1 MLTVPA
7 HILADMVAHAREVK
21 PYECCGLL
29 AGTAGVVTQQY
40 RITNRVAR
48 EPQAEQLFAHMSAK
62 NLNVLSE
69 RQRAEVA
76 YFMDTGEQAR
86 AQRDWQQKG
95 LDLLVVYHSH
105 PASPPYPSDT
115 DIKLAQAPLTFY
127 PDLTFLIISLMG
139 PVPDIKAHRIL
150 KDHSYPVE
158 FKTV

>member
-1 MLTVPA
+1 MLTIPA
-7 HILADMVAHAREVK
+7 HILDDMVAHAREVK

-40 RITNRVAR
+40 RITNRVAH
-48 EPQAEQLFAHMSAK
+48 EPQAEQLFEHMSAK
-62 NLNVLSE
+62 NLNALSE

-76 YFMDTGEQAR
+76 YFMDTREQAR
-86 AQRDWQQKG
+86 AQRDWQQKE

-115 DIKLAQAPLTFY
+115 DIKLAQAPLAFY
-127 PDLTFLIISLMG
+127 PDLTFLIISLLG
-139 PVPDIKAHRIL
+139 PVPDIKAHRIV